1 MWNNVTL
8 GRYLPGDSILHR
20 LHPVSKI
27 TALFL
32 SMLVVLLLPGLG
44 GLLVAIIYTVA
55 LLWPVR
61 SMWTYLLGGLKP
73 LLLIIGITFIFHIF
87 SVPGGETLLSI
98 GKLQITVQGLLRAV
112 SISGR
117 LVLVVILASVLTLT
131 TTPMAI
137 THGLERLFSP
147 LKKIGL
153 PAHELAMMISIA
165 LRFVPMLFA
174 EAEII
179 MRAQR
184 SRGTVFNQG
193 GLIKRSKALLSLFI
207 PLLAAAFR
215 RAEELAIAMEA
226 RGYRGGTHRT
236 SMTQWPVGKEDYL
249 LVTSS
254 LIVMVIT
261 LFQRIGW

>member
-8 GRYLPGDSILHR
+8 GRYLPGNSILHR

-27 TALFL
+27 MALFF
-32 SMLVVLLLPGLG
+32 SMLVVLLLPGPG
-44 GLLVAIIYTVA
+44 GLLVAISYTVA

-61 SMWTYLLGGLKP
+61 SMWSYLLGGLKP
-73 LLLIIGITFIFHIF
+73 LLLIIGITFIFHMF

-98 GKLQITVQGLLRAV
+98 GRLQITEQGLLRAA

-117 LVLVVILASVLTLT
+117 LVLVVILASLLTLT

-165 LRFVPMLFA
+165 LRFVPMLFS

-179 MRAQR
+179 MQAQR
-184 SRGTVFNQG
+184 SRGAVFNRG
-193 GLIKRSKALLSLFI
+193 GLIKRCKALVPLFI

-215 RAEELAIAMEA
+215 RAEELATAMEA

-236 SMTQWPVGKEDYL
+236 SMTQWTVGKEDYL

-254 LIVMVIT
+254 LILMVIT